1 MDKLRL
7 RILSQLGLVWTFA
20 RLGWGL
26 IALTTVLRGWLVE
39 ASRSRLFYSVVLV
52 SNRFH
57 QSPRTMCLTSLIRC
71 CCAGGDLYS
80 GRSRTYSVQFAGESL
95 AVIVGK
101 RPEFLNQWIR
111 STSGRVEWTIGGG
124 QSIGS
129 RFPTIE

>member
-52 SNRFH
+52 RDCFSSVAANRA
-57 QSPRTMCLTSLIRC
+57 SDSSRC
-71 CCAGGDLYS
+71 
-80 GRSRTYSVQFAGESL
+80 RR
-95 AVIVGK
+95 
-101 RPEFLNQWIR
+101 W
-111 STSGRVEWTIGGG
+111 
-124 QSIGS
+124 
-129 RFPTIE
+129 